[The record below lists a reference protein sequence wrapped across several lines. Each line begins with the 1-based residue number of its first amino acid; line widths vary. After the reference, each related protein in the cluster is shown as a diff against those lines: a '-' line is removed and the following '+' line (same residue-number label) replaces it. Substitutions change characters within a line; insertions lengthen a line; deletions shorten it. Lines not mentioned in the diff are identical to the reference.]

1 MKELDFKNTE
11 SGEGA
16 NDFEDLRAEV
26 TFEQATLID
35 LALERML
42 LDSPPLG
49 IEETLK
55 RYGYKP

>member
-1 MKELDFKNTE
+1 MKELDFKTTV
-11 SGEGA
+11 SGDGA
-16 NDFEDLRAEV
+16 NVFEDLRAEV
-26 TFEQATLID
+26 TFEQASLID

-55 RYGYKP
+55 KYGYKP